1 MTGKEK
7 YLFCGLED
15 FVLGAN
21 PTSAPSQQ
29 KFLMMMGCL
38 LCQLIFNLTFFIYF
52 FGENSSLL
60 HHPVDR
66 CLEIS
71 FVSLLLFSLLCF
83 LKNIFSPCHSLGLV
97 LSYSLNDHR
106 CPTTVST

>member
-15 FVLGAN
+15 FILGAN

-52 FGENSSLL
+52 FGENST
-60 HHPVDR
+60 V
-66 CLEIS
+66 S
-71 FVSLLLFSLLCF
+71 FTILSIDVLRSLLC
-83 LKNIFSPCHSLGLV
+83 P
-97 LSYSLNDHR
+97 SYYF
-106 CPTTVST
+106 PFYAF